1 MLCSIHF
8 WSTVSDPICVG
19 NHVYT
24 HHPDPKVEMIPAQR
38 YVSEADL
45 RFVGTGGTGDP
56 VKFFLT
62 VKFWGNN
69 ANSLGNY

>member
-24 HHPDPKVEMIPAQR
+24 HHPDPKVEMIPAQC
-38 YVSEADL
+38 YVSEEEDQVFPNIQKVVAAHSTDQVL
-45 RFVGTGGTGDP
+45 VE
-56 VKFFLT
+56 
-62 VKFWGNN
+62 
-69 ANSLGNY
+69 

>member
-38 YVSEADL
+38 YVSEEGQVFQNIQKAVAAHSTDQVL
-45 RFVGTGGTGDP
+45 VE
-56 VKFFLT
+56 
-62 VKFWGNN
+62 
-69 ANSLGNY
+69 